1 MKKTFTL
8 LLLASATFASAQ
20 SIHIYYHK
28 DDVTGKTIVVPAQK
42 GKDIE
47 ADLSLTNTT
56 NSLISYTVS
65 RKLQTPLDACAMVYF
80 CTGLQCYGPD
90 DSPLWIAPDTIEI
103 KPKQT
108 LPDPN
113 IPNTFGIA
121 AHYAACENSCSD
133 LKVLYKVYKVD
144 AGSNDTATVLVHY
157 SCTAGVDD
165 ETALGTLSNAYPN
178 PATNS
183 FSVDYAMPVF
193 SKSQIELYDLYG
205 KKVMEFPLQ
214 RSEGTATI
222 NTSSLAPG
230 VYFYRLMVGT
240 QQAATRRLVISE

>member
-42 GKDIE
+42 NKDIE

-56 NSLISYTVS
+56 NSLIKYTVS
-65 RKLQTPLDACAMVYF
+65 RTLQSNLDACSSVYF

-90 DSPLWIAPDTIEI
+90 DSPTWVAPDTIEI
-103 KPKQT
+103 KANQT

-121 AHYAACENSCSD
+121 AHYGVCENSCSD

-144 AGSNDTATVLVHY
+144 AGSKDTATVLIHY
-157 SCTAGVDD
+157 SCTAGVD
-165 ETALGTLSNAYPN
+165 EESALGTLSNAYPN
-178 PATNS
+178 PATS
-183 FSVDYAMPVF
+183 RFSVNYSMPVF
-193 SKSQIELYDLYG
+193 SKSQIEVFDLYG
-205 KKVMEFPLQ
+205 KKVIEFPLQ
-214 RSEGTATI
+214 RSEGTAVV
-222 NTSSLAPG
+222 NTSGLASG
-230 VYFYRLMVGT
+230 VYFYRLMVGN
-240 QQAATRRLVISE
+240 QQAATKRLIISE